1 MDMFQFTV
9 AMLAAGRAS
18 SASHNAQFIAQR
30 IVEEHLLAGFE
41 ITPGVKHFAVDQTP
55 VDISQ

>member
-1 MDMFQFTV
+1 MDMFKFTV

-30 IVEEHLLAGFE
+30 IVEEHMLAGFD
-41 ITPGVKHFAVDQTP
+41 ITPGVKHFAVDQTT
-55 VDISQ
+55 VDLSE